1 MTPNFVTGNY
11 ELPMSRDEI
20 TKQAAIN
27 NKDKSC
33 FDPNQSLL
41 VTKLRVPT
49 QTSSRRETIGDIKE
63 AAADASPPSNTK
75 KSSAERQ
82 S

>member
-49 QTSSRRETIGDIKE
+49 
-63 AAADASPPSNTK
+63 
-75 KSSAERQ
+75 
-82 S
+82 